1 MAAMQPARRLYA
13 DPAGLFLHQ
22 AILNSCQRFAA
33 KTALVDTSTNPVR
46 HISYGEYG
54 ELVERVARG
63 LIAAGLQPGEVI
75 GIFLWNCWEFPVA
88 YHAATLAGA
97 IPTLL
102 NPSYRER
109 EVRYQMETA
118 DAVMLITDAAQIAG
132 MNLSGLPK
140 LRRIYTTRESAPG
153 AYSFSELTAGHSAAL
168 PAPAQSPEESLA
180 ALPFSSGT
188 TGMPKGVMLTHFN
201 LVVNAY
207 QTIRPGEE
215 AGYRAGDIFL
225 CFLPL
230 YHIYGLNVI
239 LNSVLASGG
248 CLVLMPRFD
257 PQRVC
262 EVISQQQITYL
273 MLVPPAMNAL
283 SHAAEEGS
291 FPKKHSVRAAKCGAA
306 PLGRPV
312 AERFTNLTGIR
323 VAEGYGMTEASPVT
337 HLGFLEPELYMP
349 DSIGHPAAQTEC
361 RMVDEAGND
370 ADPERGG
377 ELVMRGPQFMLG
389 YWKSPQATDEVLRD
403 GWYWSGDVARRDER
417 GLYYIVDRR
426 KEMIKYKGFAIA
438 PAEVEALLMEH
449 PAVRDCGIVGAAD
462 SAAGEIPIAFVVLRQ
477 PEQASAKME
486 SELCGYVGERLVS
499 YKQPR
504 RVRFV
509 EAIPRNPSGKI
520 LRRELRA
527 ML

>member
-22 AILNSCQRFAA
+22 AILDSCQRFAA

-102 NPSYRER
+102 NPSYR
-109 EVRYQMETA
+109 
-118 DAVMLITDAAQIAG
+118 D
-132 MNLSGLPK
+132 
-140 LRRIYTTRESAPG
+140 
-153 AYSFSELTAGHSAAL
+153 
-168 PAPAQSPEESLA
+168 
-180 ALPFSSGT
+180 
-188 TGMPKGVMLTHFN
+188 
-201 LVVNAY
+201 
-207 QTIRPGEE
+207 
-215 AGYRAGDIFL
+215 GDIFL

-257 PQRVC
+257 PQRVG

-283 SHAAEEGS
+283 SHAAEEGC

-337 HLGFLEPELYMP
+337 HLGFLEPELYAP
-349 DSIGHPAAQTEC
+349 DSVGHPAAQTEC

-389 YWKSPQATDEVLRD
+389 YWKSPQTTNEVLRD
-403 GWYWSGDVARRDER
+403 RWDWSGDVARRDER
-417 GLYYIVDRR
+417 GHD
-426 KEMIKYKGFAIA
+426 
-438 PAEVEALLMEH
+438 
-449 PAVRDCGIVGAAD
+449 
-462 SAAGEIPIAFVVLRQ
+462 
-477 PEQASAKME
+477 
-486 SELCGYVGERLVS
+486 
-499 YKQPR
+499 
-504 RVRFV
+504 
-509 EAIPRNPSGKI
+509 
-520 LRRELRA
+520 
-527 ML
+527 